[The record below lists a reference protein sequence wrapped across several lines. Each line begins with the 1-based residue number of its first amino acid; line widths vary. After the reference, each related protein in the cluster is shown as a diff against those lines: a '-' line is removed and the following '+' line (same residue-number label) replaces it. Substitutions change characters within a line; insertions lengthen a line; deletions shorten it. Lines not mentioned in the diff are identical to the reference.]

1 MKKVPMVM
9 IVALLA
15 VCLTG
20 VPVYA
25 KAAKASFRNTGSG
38 IDKTIEGSGGKVI
51 INIPKGK
58 VGMVVQGM
66 VKGLDPDTDYS
77 VLLWA
82 HYDTSW
88 YTATPPLGNVGSWF
102 RFTLFTTNEVGRGSF
117 HINIDADD
125 LGTDTYNISVWIDEA
140 DTFGTTNLTVLVS
153 DEIEVEMP

>member
-1 MKKVPMVM
+1 MKKALIVM
-9 IVALLA
+9 TVVLLA

-20 VPVYA
+20 IPVCA
-25 KAAKASFRNTGSG
+25 KAQKAPFYNDGFDMNKKIPGT
-38 IDKTIEGSGGKVI
+38 GGKVI

-58 VGMVVQGM
+58 VGVVVQGM